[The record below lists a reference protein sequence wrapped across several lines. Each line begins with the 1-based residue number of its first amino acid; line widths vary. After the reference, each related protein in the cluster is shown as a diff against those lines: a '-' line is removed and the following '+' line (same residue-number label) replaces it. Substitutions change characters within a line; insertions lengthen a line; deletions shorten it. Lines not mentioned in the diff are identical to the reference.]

1 MVKSFIM
8 KKTTAVDSQSIVLV
22 GHGAIPKDYPRELVT
37 QLRGLE
43 AERGLLGGEPSAL
56 EIELET
62 RLRRWPRTPQND
74 PYQAGLEA
82 LASSLRP
89 LLPQVCLRVAYLEF
103 CAPTLEETV
112 EAALLDGIR
121 HIVVIPSM
129 LTAGGVHSE
138 VDIPAILEQLSQR
151 HPAVEL
157 RYAWPFEQP
166 LIAQMLAT
174 HLEEFL
180 TPMVS

>member
-1 MVKSFIM
+1 MM
-8 KKTTAVDSQSIVLV
+8 KKTTVVDGQSVVLV

-37 QLRGLE
+37 QLRRLE
-43 AERGLLGGEPSAL
+43 ADRRMSGAAPSPL

-82 LASSLRP
+82 LASSIRL
-89 LLPQVCLRVAYLEF
+89 LLPQVSLRVAYLEF
-103 CAPTLEETV
+103 CAPTLEEAV
-112 EAALLDGIR
+112 EKALLDGVR

-151 HPAVEL
+151 HPTVEL

-166 LIAQMLAT
+166 LIAQMLVT

-180 TPMVS
+180 TPIVS